1 MQVNGLQANLM
12 VSKLSTIGVI
22 AAVLVKESAVAVE
35 AALSRRYS
43 SILAKESSM
52 IVQEDEF
59 ISKET
64 QWHKSRIWGK
74 CKRIY
79 QVK

>member
-1 MQVNGLQANLM
+1 MQENGLQANLM

-22 AAVLVKESAVAVE
+22 AAVLVKESAVAVG

-64 QWHKSRIWGK
+64 R
-74 CKRIY
+74 
-79 QVK
+79 